1 MHILPIASGKGGV
14 GKSLIAANLS
24 VALAQSGKKVILAD
38 LDLGGSNIHT
48 ILGFRS
54 IEKGIG
60 TFLSNRR
67 IPFREIVLETDYSGL
82 LFIPGDAEIPGIA
95 NLKSYQKRKLLK
107 ELLSLEAD
115 YLIVDLGSGTH
126 SNVLDF
132 FLASGT
138 GLIVVTPALT
148 SILNAYLFLKNAV
161 FRIMYSAFPKGSK
174 AFDLIEEMRKK
185 GASLQRV
192 YIPMILARV
201 KEDDPD
207 SYRLYQERIADFHP
221 SFVLNMIEDPKDD
234 EKARKLRR
242 SCQEYLGTDLQHLG
256 VVYRDDLQDIALS
269 SRLPILV
276 YKPDSILSQAIYR
289 LADKLIQLEIEGGSP
304 INLQNLD
311 TTYQTAELEAESD
324 FQAKLT
330 YIEELMHSGA
340 LTMGDLV
347 ETIKSQQFELS
358 QLKKENQLLKL
369 KLKQAIENGYEP

>member
-161 FRIMYSAFPKGSK
+161 FRIMY
-174 AFDLIEEMRKK
+174 
-185 GASLQRV
+185 
-192 YIPMILARV
+192 
-201 KEDDPD
+201 
-207 SYRLYQERIADFHP
+207 
-221 SFVLNMIEDPKDD
+221 
-234 EKARKLRR
+234 
-242 SCQEYLGTDLQHLG
+242 
-256 VVYRDDLQDIALS
+256 
-269 SRLPILV
+269 
-276 YKPDSILSQAIYR
+276 
-289 LADKLIQLEIEGGSP
+289 
-304 INLQNLD
+304 
-311 TTYQTAELEAESD
+311 
-324 FQAKLT
+324 
-330 YIEELMHSGA
+330 
-340 LTMGDLV
+340 
-347 ETIKSQQFELS
+347 
-358 QLKKENQLLKL
+358 
-369 KLKQAIENGYEP
+369 